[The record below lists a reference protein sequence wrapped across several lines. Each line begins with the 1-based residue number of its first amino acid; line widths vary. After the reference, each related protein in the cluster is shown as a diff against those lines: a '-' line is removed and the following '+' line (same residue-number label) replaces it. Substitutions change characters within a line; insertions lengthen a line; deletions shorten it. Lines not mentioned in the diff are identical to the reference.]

1 MTRFAICLAI
11 ASFLSTAAP
20 QVARA
25 KAAGEKPA
33 PAGKLVKAGKVD
45 KPAGKSVKGVAPT
58 ASEKELE
65 KLKGDYKWGMTP
77 DEITAKVQDHVR
89 ASFEERLKKSL
100 NDPTKQD
107 RVRKEMATEVERVKT
122 KLIKFDG
129 QKTGY
134 DVSIVDQE
142 FLHGTGE
149 SMLAT
154 KEELNTRYF
163 FFANDRLYKM
173 FLAFD
178 KEMLQGKSFREFG
191 QLMQARFGKAREVN
205 VEERTKA
212 GVKSKLDHFIWGSK
226 TGDMLRLVDRSEFY
240 DVFCLVIYDG
250 KVAEKQDE
258 IRKSRAGNVHKDNL
272 VESVTTQP
280 SNDRDPN
287 DNVLDQIT
295 GKETLK
301 PGERRAADIVVPSV
315 GTTPA
320 VRAPTPAEIN
330 RREPG
335 ERASKGKGK
344 DSEGDEDAPKK
355 KAKPGKPGDETK
367 GLQL

>member
-1 MTRFAICLAI
+1 MTRFAICLGI
-11 ASFLSTAAP
+11 VFFSSTAAVG
-20 QVARA
+20 QALA
-25 KAAGEKPA
+25 KAGEKPA
-33 PAGKLVKAGKVD
+33 PAGKGGK
-45 KPAGKSVKGVAPT
+45 VAPT

-77 DEITAKVQDHVR
+77 DQITAKVQDHVR
-89 ASFEERLKKSL
+89 DSFEERLKKTI

-107 RVRKEMATEVERVKT
+107 RVRKEMAAEVERVKT

-134 DVSIVDQE
+134 DVSIIDQE
-142 FLHGTGE
+142 FLHGTSE

-191 QLMQARFGKAREVN
+191 QLMQARFGKAREVD
-205 VEERTKA
+205 VQEKTKA
-212 GVKSKLDHFIWGSK
+212 GVKVKLDYFIWGSK
-226 TGDMLRLVDRSEFY
+226 SGDMLRLVDRSEFY

-258 IRKSRAGNVHKDNL
+258 IRKSRAGAVHKDNL

-301 PGERRAADIVVPSV
+301 PGERRAADIVVPSP
-315 GTTPA
+315 TPA
-320 VRAPTPAEIN
+320 VHAPTPAEIN
-330 RREPG
+330 RRED
-335 ERASKGKGK
+335 RAESRAEKRSGKGK
-344 DSEGDEDAPKK
+344 SKESDSEDGAKK
-355 KAKPGKPGDETK
+355 STPGKPGDETK
-367 GLQL
+367 GLPL

>member
-1 MTRFAICLAI
+1 MTRSAICLGFALCM
-11 ASFLSTAAP
+11 SNLGLGGDAA
-20 QVARA
+20 VAA
-25 KAAGEKPA
+25 
-33 PAGKLVKAGKVD
+33 D
-45 KPAGKSVKGVAPT
+45 KPAAKGVSKAAKVAPA

-89 ASFEERLKKSL
+89 ASYEERLKKTL

-107 RVRKEMATEVERVKT
+107 RVRKEMAAEVERVKT
-122 KLIKFDG
+122 KLVKFDG

-134 DVSIVDQE
+134 DVSIIDQE
-142 FLHGTGE
+142 FLHGTNE

-212 GVKSKLDHFIWGSK
+212 GVKVKLDYFIWGSK
-226 TGDMLRLVDRSEFY
+226 SGDMLRLVDRSEFY

-258 IRKSRAGNVHKDNL
+258 VRKARAKNVRKDSL
-272 VESVTTQP
+272 VEAVTTQP

-287 DNVLDQIT
+287 DNVLDKIT

-301 PGERRAADIVVPSV
+301 PGERRAADIVVPSQ
-315 GTTPA
+315 TPMPK
-320 VRAPTPAEIN
+320 VHAPTPAEIN
-330 RREPG
+330 RHG
-335 ERASKGKGK
+335 GGGASEEKAEKHSGKAK
-344 DSEGDEDAPKK
+344 KESGDDDEPKK
-355 KAKPGKPGDETK
+355 PTPGKPLDETK
-367 GLQL
+367 GLPL

>member
-1 MTRFAICLAI
+1 
-11 ASFLSTAAP
+11 
-20 QVARA
+20 
-25 KAAGEKPA
+25 
-33 PAGKLVKAGKVD
+33 
-45 KPAGKSVKGVAPT
+45 
-58 ASEKELE
+58 
-65 KLKGDYKWGMTP
+65 MTP
-77 DEITAKVQDHVR
+77 EEITAKVQDHVR
-89 ASFEERLKKSL
+89 ASFDERLKKTL

-107 RVRKEMATEVERVKT
+107 RVRKEMAAEVERVKT

-149 SMLAT
+149 SMLVT

-163 FFANDRLYKM
+163 FFADDRLYKM

-212 GVKSKLDHFIWGSK
+212 GVKSKLDYFIWGSK
-226 TGDMLRLVDRSEFY
+226 SGDMLRLVDRSEFY

-272 VESVTTQP
+272 VESVTTQ
-280 SNDRDPN
+280 SNNDRDPN
-287 DNVLDQIT
+287 DNVLDRIT

-301 PGERRAADIVVPSV
+301 LGERRAADVVVPSQ
-315 GTTPA
+315 TPTPA
-320 VRAPTPAEIN
+320 VHAPTPAEVN
-330 RREPG
+330 RRDQEDRPEKG
-335 ERASKGKGK
+335 KRKGKGK
-344 DSEGDEDAPKK
+344 ESDSEDGDK
-355 KAKPGKPGDETK
+355 KAGPIKPADETK
-367 GLQL
+367 GLPL